1 MATNKQRD
9 TDDDKSGGLT
19 SELPIDRLLEAV
31 SGFGQ
36 ALGERGVAKIG
47 DGIESISNKFGD
59 LGEGNGSVKS
69 KAVAGMAKGASPV
82 KAGAEAVASKVKDSV
97 GGAVENVGDGIGS
110 AVGGLTGGNGGKK
123 SDDGGGKKIKVTN
136 IVESVDVPVP
146 REVAYEQWT
155 QFEEFPSFM
164 KKVENVTQEDD
175 DTLTWQAQIF
185 WSHRTWK
192 AKIIDQVPNER
203 IVWKSQAEKG
213 KVDGAVTF
221 HELAPDLTRVLVT
234 LEYHPKGFFEHT
246 ANMWRAQGRRVRVEL
261 KHFRRYVATQTL
273 LSQDDVDGWP
283 GEIHDGKVVS
293 KGVSKGGGGKQ
304 SSKSS
309 GGGSTKASSS
319 GGGRKSASSS
329 TKSSSAKKST
339 GSSTSN
345 SGSSAKKSTA
355 KKSSS
360 SSSNGG
366 SARKSTAKKSTAK
379 KSTAKKTPAK
389 KTSSARSSGG
399 GSATRKRAAAKTASS
414 RRSSSS
420 R

>member
-9 TDDDKSGGLT
+9 TDDEKSGGIT

-31 SGFGQ
+31 TGFGQ
-36 ALGERGVAKIG
+36 ALGERGVSKLG
-47 DGIESISNKFGD
+47 DGLESISSKFGD
-59 LGEGNGSVKS
+59 LTEGNGSVKS

-97 GGAVENVGDGIGS
+97 GGAVENVGDGLSS

-136 IVESVDVPVP
+136 IVESVDVPVT
-146 REVAYEQWT
+146 REVAYQQWT

-273 LSQDDVDGWP
+273 LSQDDVEGWP
-283 GEIHDGKVVS
+283 GEIHEGKVVS
-293 KGVSKGGGGKQ
+293 KGGRQ

-309 GGGSTKASSS
+309 SGGSTKASSS
-319 GGGRKSASSS
+319 GGRKSASSS
-329 TKSSSAKKST
+329 TKSTSPKKST
-339 GSSTSN
+339 SSTS
-345 SGSSAKKSTA
+345 SGASSAKKSTA

-360 SSSNGG
+360 STSNGG
-366 SARKSTAKKSTAK
+366 SSAKKSTAKKSTAK
-379 KSTAKKTPAK
+379 KSTAKKSPAK
-389 KTSSARSSGG
+389 KSSSSRSSGS
-399 GSATRKRAAAKTASS
+399 GSTGRKRAAAKTASS
-414 RRSSSS
+414 RRTSSS

>member
-1 MATNKQRD
+1 MATNRDRD
-9 TDDDKSGGLT
+9 TDDEKAGGIT

-36 ALGERGVAKIG
+36 ALGERGVSKIG
-47 DGIESISNKFGD
+47 ESLESISSKLGD
-59 LGEGNGSVKS
+59 LGDGNGNVTS

-82 KAGAEAVASKVKDSV
+82 KAGAQAVGSKVKDSV
-97 GGAVENVGDGIGS
+97 GGAVENLGSGVGD
-110 AVGGLTGGNGGKK
+110 AVGAVTGGNGKKK

-146 REVAYEQWT
+146 RDVAYEQWT

-164 KKVENVTQEDD
+164 KKVENVTQEED

-234 LEYHPKGFFEHT
+234 LEYHPKGLFEHT

-273 LSQDDVDGWP
+273 LSQDEVEGWP
-283 GEIHDGKVVS
+283 GEIHDGEVVKS
-293 KGVSKGGGGKQ
+293 GKGGDGGKG
-304 SSKSS
+304 SKSRGS
-309 GGGSTKASSS
+309 GSTKASSS
-319 GGGRKSASSS
+319 GGRKSASSS
-329 TKSSSAKKST
+329 T
-339 GSSTSN
+339 G
-345 SGSSAKKSTA
+345 SGS
-355 KKSSS
+355 
-360 SSSNGG
+360 
-366 SARKSTAKKSTAK
+366 AKKSTAK
-379 KSTAKKTPAK
+379 KSTASANSGSAKKSTAKKAPAK
-389 KTSSARSSGG
+389 KSAPKKST
-399 GSATRKRAAAKTASS
+399 AKKTAAKKSTAKKAPAKK
-414 RRSSSS
+414 SSSS
-420 R
+420 RSSNG